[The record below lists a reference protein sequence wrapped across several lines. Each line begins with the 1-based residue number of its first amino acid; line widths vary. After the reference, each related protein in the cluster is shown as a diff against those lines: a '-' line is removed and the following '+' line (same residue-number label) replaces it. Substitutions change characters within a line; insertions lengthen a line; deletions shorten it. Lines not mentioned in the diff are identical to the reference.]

1 MAEAG
6 TWMQSF
12 DMLQTG
18 IADAIGVALVLLVV
32 AWIKGIEDA

>member
-18 IADAIGVALVLLVV
+18 IADAIGVALMLLVV
-32 AWIKGIEDA
+32 ACVKSSDDD